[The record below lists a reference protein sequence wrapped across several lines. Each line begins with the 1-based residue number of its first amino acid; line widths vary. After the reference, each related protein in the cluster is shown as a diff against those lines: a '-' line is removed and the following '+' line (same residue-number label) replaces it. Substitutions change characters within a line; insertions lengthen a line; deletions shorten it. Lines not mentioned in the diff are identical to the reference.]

1 MAKFVE
7 TGTVAIGYDTAGS
20 GDPAIVFVPGWSCDR
35 TYFAPEFEHFAAR
48 HAVVTVDLRGHGA
61 SSRIEPG
68 AGVYA
73 VDAFTDDVLA
83 VAETL
88 GLIRP
93 VVVGHSLGA
102 LVALE
107 CAARAGAVR
116 AAIMVDPP
124 PITEEAAKAFFR
136 DSFDAVAADDDGSW
150 RRQFV
155 EGMFLPTDTA
165 RREDIVE
172 EMTQLPPKI
181 AAAALR
187 SIADFDGVAA
197 LQAVAVPL
205 LSIGSAEPSNAPAD
219 LRRACPTITIGQTV
233 GSGHFIQLDVPE
245 QVNLM
250 IERFLTINGM

>member
-7 TGTVAIGYDTAGS
+7 TGAVAIAYDTAGT

-35 TYFAPEFEHFAAR
+35 TYFTPQFEHFAAR
-48 HAVVTVDLRGHGA
+48 HAVVTVDLRGHGE
-61 SSRIEPG
+61 SSPIEPG

-73 VDAFTDDVLA
+73 IGAFADDVLA

-88 GLIRP
+88 GFVRP

-107 CAARAGAVR
+107 CAARTGAVS
-116 AAIMVDPP
+116 AAIMVDPA
-124 PITEEAAKAFFR
+124 PIVDEDRKTFFR
-136 DSFDAVAADDDGSW
+136 DSFDAVADDDDGSW

-165 RREDIVE
+165 RRQEIIE
-172 EMTQLPPKI
+172 GMTQLPPKI
-181 AAAALR
+181 AAASLR

-197 LQAVAVPL
+197 LRSVDVPL
-205 LSIGSAEPSNAPAD
+205 LSIGSAEPSDTAAD
-219 LRRACPTITIGQTV
+219 LRSACPTITIGQAV
-233 GSGHFIQLDVPE
+233 GSGHFIQLEVPE
-245 QVNLM
+245 QVNHM
-250 IERFLTINGM
+250 IERFLAINGM

>member
-1 MAKFVE
+1 MARFVD
-7 TGTVAIGYDTAGS
+7 TGTVAIAYDTAGT
-20 GDPAIVFVPGWSCDR
+20 GDPAVVFVPGWSCDR
-35 TYFAPEFEHFAAR
+35 TYFAPQFEHFAAR
-48 HAVVTVDLRGHGA
+48 HAVVTVDLRGHGE

-68 AGVYA
+68 AGIYA
-73 VDAFTDDVLA
+73 ISAFADDVLA

-88 GLIRP
+88 GFIRP

-124 PITEEAAKAFFR
+124 PITDEERKAFFR
-136 DSFDAVAADDDGSW
+136 DSFEAVADDDDGSW

-165 RREDIVE
+165 RREDIVDG
-172 EMTQLPPKI
+172 MTQLPRQI

-197 LQAVAVPL
+197 LQAVDVPL
-205 LSIGSAEPSNAPAD
+205 LSIGSAEPSDTAAD
-219 LRRACPTITIGQTV
+219 LRRACPSITIGQTV
-233 GSGHFIQLDVPE
+233 GSGHFIQLEVPD

-250 IERFLTINGM
+250 VERFLAINRM